1 MKSQVGTTFIIA
13 ATLLGVAAVAQLV
26 AVLVYF
32 GPGFATPA
40 AEPAPT
46 VSATVE
52 PAEATP
58 EPTPVATVSA
68 EDDAQAAADREKVE
82 KLLREAEALRAG
94 STPDA
99 ALVPLEEAVVL
110 QPRNPE
116 VLQQLASL
124 YERLKQTEMAVETWQ
139 KLADLG
145 EEGGKMAEV
154 AKVRMEL
161 LQPQPVADAAE
172 VLSLRDQVGLQPG
185 SSLGVI
191 NLNVNDINDGN
202 VPIKDM
208 RLAVK
213 SRPGE
218 PINARDVRINVTFFV
233 NLEGEI
239 TPDTTSRVQSMW
251 FTTPVDWKDDGIEIL
266 EVKYEVPRSGPGG
279 ELPVYYGYMVNIY
292 HRGQLQETRSE
303 PANLQELF
311 PPPLTEMPDWDGQE
325 ASQ

>member
-13 ATLLGVAAVAQLV
+13 ASLLGVAAVAQLV

-32 GPGFATPA
+32 GPGFAPQTDQP
-40 AEPAPT
+40 EST
-46 VSATVE
+46 VSATVQ

-58 EPTPVATVSA
+58 EPTPVAVVSA
-68 EDDAQAAADREKVE
+68 DDDSQAADDREKVE
-82 KLLREAEALRAG
+82 KLLREAEGLRAG

-99 ALVPLEEAVVL
+99 ALVPLEEAAVL

-124 YERLKQTEMAVETWQ
+124 YERLKQTEMAVVTWQ

-161 LQPQPVADAAE
+161 LQPQPAADAAE

-191 NLNVNDINDGN
+191 NLSVNDNKDGKAA
-202 VPIKDM
+202 IKDM

-213 SRPGE
+213 ARPGE

-292 HRGQLQETRSE
+292 HQGQLQETRSE
-303 PANLQELF
+303 PSNLQELF
-311 PPPLTEMPDWDGQE
+311 PPPLTEMSDGDGQE
-325 ASQ
+325 ALR

>member
-1 MKSQVGTTFIIA
+1 MKSRVGTTFIVA
-13 ATLLGVAAVAQLV
+13 ASLLGVAAVAQLV

-32 GPGFATPA
+32 GPGFAPA
-40 AEPAPT
+40 SIAPDVV

-52 PAEATP
+52 PAQATP
-58 EPTPVATVSA
+58 EPTPVPETAT
-68 EDDAQAAADREKVE
+68 EDNAQAVADLAKVE
-82 KLLREAEALRAG
+82 KLLLEAETLRAG

-99 ALVPLEEAVVL
+99 ALVPLEEAAVL
-110 QPRNPE
+110 QPNNPE

-124 YERLKQTEMAVETWQ
+124 YERLKQTEMAAETWQ

-145 EEGGKMAEV
+145 AEGGRMSEV
-154 AKVRMEL
+154 AKVRLEL
-161 LQPQPVADAAE
+161 LQPSAVPEASE

-191 NLNVNDINDGN
+191 NLSVTDIQDGN
-202 VPIKDM
+202 LPVKDM

-218 PINARDVRINVTFFV
+218 PIDARDVRINVTFFV

-292 HRGQLQETRSE
+292 HRGQLQETRCD

-311 PPPLTEMPDWDGQE
+311 PPPLTEMSDFNEPE
-325 ASQ
+325 VMP

>member
-1 MKSQVGTTFIIA
+1 MKSRVGTTFIVA
-13 ATLLGVAAVAQLV
+13 ASLLGAAAVAQLV

-32 GPGFATPA
+32 GPGFAPAPA
-40 AEPAPT
+40 APDA
-46 VSATVE
+46 VLSATVE
-52 PAEATP
+52 PAQATP
-58 EPTPVATVSA
+58 EPTPAPETPD
-68 EDDAQAAADREKVE
+68 EDNAQANADRAKVE
-82 KLLREAEALRAG
+82 KLLREADALRAG

-99 ALVPLEEAVVL
+99 ALVPLEEAAVL
-110 QPRNPE
+110 QPKNPE

-124 YERLKQTEMAVETWQ
+124 YERLKQTEMAAETWQ

-145 EEGGKMAEV
+145 EEGGRMAEV
-154 AKVRMEL
+154 AKVRLEL
-161 LQPQPVADAAE
+161 LQPTAAPEASE

-191 NLNVNDINDGN
+191 NLTVSDMKDGK
-202 VPIKDM
+202 VPVKDM

-218 PINARDVRINVTFFV
+218 PIDAQDVRINVTFFV

-311 PPPLTEMPDWDGQE
+311 PPPLTEMSDFNEPE
-325 ASQ
+325 AMR